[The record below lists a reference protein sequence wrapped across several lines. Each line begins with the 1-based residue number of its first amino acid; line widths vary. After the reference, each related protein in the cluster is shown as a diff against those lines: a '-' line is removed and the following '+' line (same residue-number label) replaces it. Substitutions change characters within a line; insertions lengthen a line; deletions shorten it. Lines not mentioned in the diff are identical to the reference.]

1 MKFNNVSIAA
11 GVIVD
16 FWEHRPGHPGGS
28 RAGEAPSDGDYFQVS
43 GSAMYRYSSTIGEWV
58 RPFVYDGTPVLDI
71 RLRGSILPQNES
83 PPWILSASYQGGDVG
98 RTDNVST
105 DGEFV
110 TISQPSSVS
119 DNNEQNIHYS
129 HGQYGKRH
137 FFQGF
142 CQQNGPDG
150 GRPDF
155 LIKDGIK
162 CAYIDLGERSNT
174 QRMHIENTTAWFN
187 LTNWDQRLYKNTFT
201 VTSDAPSHGTVVV
214 PPYLEVYLASSGST
228 KGLMIFVNHEI
239 HPSIVAPYYTLV
251 DHNPGNWTQLGFNV
265 TNNTTGL
272 DILTNSA
279 HGPGFPVASGSI
291 YFLGCTEST
300 SGSPTRYKECF
311 WGRY

>member
-105 DGEFV
+105 DGEYV
-110 TISQPSSVS
+110 TISHAGS
-119 DNNEQNIHYS
+119 NNEQNIHYS
-129 HGQYGKRH
+129 HGQYGKNH
-137 FFQGF
+137 FFQGI
-142 CQQNGPDG
+142 CQINGDSGG

-162 CAYIDLGERSNT
+162 CAYINLEFNSKRLNLDEA
-174 QRMHIENTTAWFN
+174 TAWFN
-187 LTNWDQRLYKNTFT
+187 ITSYDARLYANAFT
-201 VTSDAPSHGTVVV
+201 VTAFAPSHGTVVV

-251 DHNPGNWTQLGFNV
+251 DHNPAGTWTKPGV
-265 TNNTTGL
+265 TATNDTILL
-272 DILTNSA
+272 DILTNSS

-300 SGSPTRYKECF
+300 SGSPSRYKECF

>member
-1 MKFNNVSIAA
+1 MKFNNIAIQA
-11 GVIVD
+11 GVTVGA
-16 FWEHRPGHPGGS
+16 WAERPTG
-28 RAGEAPSDGDYFQVS
+28 ASDGDYFQVS
-43 GSAMYRYSSTIGEWV
+43 GSAVYRYSSTIGEWV

-142 CQQNGPDG
+142 CQQNGADG
-150 GRPDF
+150 SRPDF

-162 CAYIDLGERSNT
+162 CAYINLGERSDST
-174 QRMHIENTTAWFN
+174 RMNIYQTTAWFN
-187 LTNWDQRLYKNTFT
+187 FTNWDLRLYKNTFT
-201 VTSDAPSHGTVVV
+201 VTADTPSHGTVVV

-251 DHNPGNWTQLGFNV
+251 DHNPASTWSKPGVTA

-272 DILTNSA
+272 DILTNSS

-300 SGSPTRYKECF
+300 SGSPSRYKECF